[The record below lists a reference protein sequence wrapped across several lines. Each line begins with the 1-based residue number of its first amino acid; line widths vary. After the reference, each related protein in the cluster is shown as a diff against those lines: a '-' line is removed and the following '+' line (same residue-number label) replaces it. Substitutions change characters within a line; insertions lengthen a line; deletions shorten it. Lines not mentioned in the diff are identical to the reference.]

1 MGTGTEALV
10 ASKKLTVAELGAR
23 LAAGSAA
30 LLVLALLLLPWYE
43 ARYEPKISGLDL
55 SNLGG
60 GSTKRVTAKAWDVSL
75 IGKFVVILG
84 VAALVVAAINLLA
97 PRINLPVRAPIALVV
112 SSAVAAALVVL
123 AILTDPEFGPA
134 PETFT
139 GIPELDAVKFVYHAD
154 NQIGIYVSLG
164 ISIAI
169 AVAGAVCWAGSR
181 RSRQQPRRSASPP
194 PPPPPPPPL

>member
-1 MGTGTEALV
+1 VVRGQIRAQ
-10 ASKKLTVAELGAR
+10 
-23 LAAGSAA
+23 
-30 LLVLALLLLPWYE
+30 
-43 ARYEPKISGLDL
+43 ISGLDL

-181 RSRQQPRRSASPP
+181 GSRQQPRRSASPP
-194 PPPPPPPPL
+194 PPPPPPL

>member
-10 ASKKLTVAELGAR
+10 ASKRLTVAEVGAR
-23 LAAGSAA
+23 LAAGTAA
-30 LLVLALLLLPWYE
+30 LLVLALVVLPWYE

-60 GSTKRVTAKAWDVSL
+60 GSTKRITAKAWDVSL
-75 IGKFVVILG
+75 IGKLVVALA
-84 VAALVVAAINLLA
+84 VTALVVAAINLLA
-97 PRINLPVRAPIALVV
+97 PRITLPIRASIAVVVLGAVATALV
-112 SSAVAAALVVL
+112 AL
-123 AILTDPEFGPA
+123 AILTDPQFGPA

-154 NQIGIYVSLG
+154 NQIGLYVSLG
-164 ISIAI
+164 MSIAI

-181 RSRQQPRRSASPP
+181 GRNEQPRRPAPP
-194 PPPPPPPPL
+194 PPPPPPR